1 MEDYQ
6 KMNMTLLEY
15 ARKRECDAI
24 SLRGYMETLDDE
36 RKRAFYAK
44 YMEYGD
50 NPDGSDTYL
59 HTYVKS
65 QLDKD
70 FDRDKFWEEHP
81 EYKPIEDEP
90 VENTESITEKETEK
104 MTKMSNEEMKEKF
117 RQAAERARAN
127 ANNTEESP
135 KDDEID
141 NIKADEEYDDDEEE
155 YEESYETVEDT
166 AENEEAE
173 NTPSED
179 FINKPEPA
187 KEPAEEPKEEKP
199 TKPKKA
205 KAVKEDKPV
214 VRKKKSK
221 LNPPKG
227 YFASGTEENGGLE
240 TIQKTRKFLVANG
253 MKLDEVAF
261 LSDEETKETFNKEY
275 LVLEYM
281 GETIVIRREALEG
294 IREDIFLPNTEE

>member
-1 MEDYQ
+1 
-6 KMNMTLLEY
+6 MNMTLLEY

-24 SLRGYMETLDDE
+24 SIRGYMETLDDE

-50 NPDGSDTYL
+50 NSDGSDTYL

-81 EYKPIEDEP
+81 EYRIIEDEP
-90 VENTESITEKETEK
+90 VENTESIAEKETEK
-104 MTKMSNEEMKEKF
+104 MTNEEMKEKF

-127 ANNTEESP
+127 ANNTEERP

-141 NIKADEEYDDDEEE
+141 NIRADEEYDDEEE

-166 AENEEAE
+166 AESEEVAE

-187 KEPAEEPKEEKP
+187 EEPKEEKP
-199 TKPKKA
+199 IKSKKA
-205 KAVKEDKPV
+205 RVAKEEKPV

>member
-1 MEDYQ
+1 
-6 KMNMTLLEY
+6 MNMTLLEY

-24 SLRGYMETLDDE
+24 SIRGYMETLDDE

-50 NPDGSDTYL
+50 NSDGSDTYL

-81 EYKPIEDEP
+81 EYRTIEDEP
-90 VENTESITEKETEK
+90 IENTESIAEKETEK
-104 MTKMSNEEMKEKF
+104 MTNEEMKEKF

-127 ANNTEESP
+127 ANNTEERP

-141 NIKADEEYDDDEEE
+141 NIRADEEYDDDEE

-166 AENEEAE
+166 AESEEVAE
-173 NTPSED
+173 NTPPED
-179 FINKPEPA
+179 FINKP
-187 KEPAEEPKEEKP
+187 EPAEEPKEEKP
-199 TKPKKA
+199 IKPKKA
-205 KAVKEDKPV
+205 KAVKKDKPV
-214 VRKKKSK
+214 VKKKKSK

-294 IREDIFLPNTEE
+294 IREDIFLPNAEE